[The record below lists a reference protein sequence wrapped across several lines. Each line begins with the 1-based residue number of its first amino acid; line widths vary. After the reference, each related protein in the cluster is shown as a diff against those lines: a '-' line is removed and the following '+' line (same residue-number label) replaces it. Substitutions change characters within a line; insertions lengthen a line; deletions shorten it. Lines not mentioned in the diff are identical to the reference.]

1 MPDYKERVAEMLVEL
16 LDAAPGRSSNPLHSE
31 LSNIVGK
38 WGDQRQRLLDR
49 LMALVVKAQTEP
61 ADPLAQEWRVEIER
75 ARMHLKL
82 IFRLD
87 TLGTKLPTWA
97 QNWMLKTLIAED
109 DFFNELQM
117 VQTIELIGK
126 IRNEKMMLDIMQD
139 HLLKKWTMLNDLT
152 APFRT
157 QQMLAIDEIEKIANA
172 FLAEFE
178 SGWRSLAEKAGGA
191 YKKVDENLEK
201 FREKTKDWPIKE
213 MVLGAVDAAASTFF
227 NLNTEG
233 LRDTIN
239 NSITQAEMGAKMAV
253 ANNDLTLQR
262 VRFYQDNLR
271 SQGFILGLFAE
282 ERRLVR
288 EYERTNGLDAAV
300 LYQDLG
306 HDAAIRW
313 ASERATEG
321 QKDDAESIKIF
332 LIAQVDAALAAATA
346 ADELF
351 REKYFGLFVERTS
364 ESTEEA
370 LTSEAAFMQRVTNFA
385 VLDIDDKIARINER
399 TNRIFED
406 AVDASFE
413 TVERS
418 IADFPVEVS
427 EVLLV
432 ESREMHAAVKAV
444 LNEKLKDMIDA
455 STVLGKMFDR
465 STLEEAFE
473 RRALVDAVDR

>member
-1 MPDYKERVAEMLVEL
+1 MPDHKERVAELLQEL
-16 LDAAPGRSSNPLHSE
+16 LNAAPRRSDDPLFAS
-31 LSNIVGK
+31 LSDTVRK
-38 WGDQRQRLLDR
+38 WAEQRQRVLDR
-49 LMALVVKAQTEP
+49 LMTLVVKAQTEP
-61 ADPLAQEWRVEIER
+61 AEPLAQEWKVEIER
-75 ARMHLKL
+75 TRSLLKL

-87 TLGTKLPTWA
+87 TGGIKLPMWA
-97 QNWMLKTLIAED
+97 QNWMLATLIAED

-126 IRNEKMMLDIMQD
+126 IRSEKMMLDVMQD

-157 QQMLAIDEIEKIANA
+157 QQMQAIDEIEKIANA

-178 SGWRSLAEKAGGA
+178 SGWRNLADKAGGA

-213 MVLGAVDAAASTFF
+213 MVLAAIDAAASAL
-227 NLNTEG
+227 NVNTEG
-233 LRDTIN
+233 MRDTIN
-239 NSITQAEMGAKMAV
+239 TSITQAEMGAKLAV
-253 ANNDLTLQR
+253 AKHDLTLQR
-262 VRFYQDNLR
+262 VRFYKDNLR

-300 LYQDLG
+300 LYRDLA
-306 HDAAIRW
+306 HNAAILW
-313 ASERATEG
+313 ASGRATDG
-321 QKDDAESIKIF
+321 QKDDAETIKVF
-332 LIAQVDAALAAATA
+332 LTAQVDASLAAATE
-346 ADELF
+346 ADKLF
-351 REKYFGLFVERTS
+351 RAKYFGLFVERTS
-364 ESTEEA
+364 ETTEEA

-406 AVDASFE
+406 AVDAAFE

-418 IADFPVEVS
+418 ISDFPVEVS

-444 LNEKLKDMIDA
+444 LNEKLKEMIDA
-455 STVLGKMFDR
+455 SAVFGKMFDR

>member
-1 MPDYKERVAEMLVEL
+1 MPDHKERVAELLQEL
-16 LDAAPGRSSNPLHSE
+16 LNAAPRRSDDPLFAS
-31 LSNIVGK
+31 LSDTVRK
-38 WGDQRQRLLDR
+38 WAEQRQRVLDR
-49 LMALVVKAQTEP
+49 LMTLVVKAQTEP
-61 ADPLAQEWRVEIER
+61 AEPLAQEWKVEIER
-75 ARMHLKL
+75 TRSLLKL

-87 TLGTKLPTWA
+87 TGGIKLPMWA
-97 QNWMLKTLIAED
+97 QNWMLATLIAED

-117 VQTIELIGK
+117 VQKIELIGK
-126 IRNEKMMLDIMQD
+126 IRSEKMMLDVMQD

-157 QQMLAIDEIEKIANA
+157 QQMQAIDEIEKIANA

-178 SGWRSLAEKAGGA
+178 SGWRNLADKAGGA

-213 MVLGAVDAAASTFF
+213 MVLAAIDAAASAL
-227 NLNTEG
+227 NVNTEG
-233 LRDTIN
+233 MRDTIN
-239 NSITQAEMGAKMAV
+239 TSITQAEMGAKLAV
-253 ANNDLTLQR
+253 AKHDLTLQR
-262 VRFYQDNLR
+262 VRFYKDNLR

-300 LYQDLG
+300 LYRDLA
-306 HDAAIRW
+306 HNAAILW
-313 ASERATEG
+313 ASGRATDG
-321 QKDDAESIKIF
+321 QKDDAETIKVF
-332 LIAQVDAALAAATA
+332 LTAQVDASLAAATE
-346 ADELF
+346 ADKLF
-351 REKYFGLFVERTS
+351 RAKYFGLFVERTS
-364 ESTEEA
+364 ETTEEA

-406 AVDASFE
+406 AVDAAFE

-418 IADFPVEVS
+418 ISDFPVEVS

-444 LNEKLKDMIDA
+444 LNEKLKEMIDA
-455 STVLGKMFDR
+455 SAVFGKMFDR

>member
-1 MPDYKERVAEMLVEL
+1 MPDHKERVAELLQEL
-16 LDAAPGRSSNPLHSE
+16 LNAAPRRSDDPLFAS
-31 LSNIVGK
+31 LSDTVRK
-38 WGDQRQRLLDR
+38 WAEQRQRVLDR
-49 LMALVVKAQTEP
+49 LMTLVVKAQTEP
-61 ADPLAQEWRVEIER
+61 AEPLAQEWKVEIER
-75 ARMHLKL
+75 TRSLLKL

-87 TLGTKLPTWA
+87 TGGIKLPMWA
-97 QNWMLKTLIAED
+97 QNWMLATLIAED

-126 IRNEKMMLDIMQD
+126 IRSEKMMLDVMQD

-157 QQMLAIDEIEKIANA
+157 QQMQAIDEIEKIANA

-178 SGWRSLAEKAGGA
+178 SGWRNLADKAGGA

-213 MVLGAVDAAASTFF
+213 MVLAAIDAAASAL
-227 NLNTEG
+227 NVNTEG
-233 LRDTIN
+233 MRDTIN
-239 NSITQAEMGAKMAV
+239 TSITQAEMGAKLAV
-253 ANNDLTLQR
+253 AKHDLTLQR
-262 VRFYQDNLR
+262 VRFYKDNLR

-300 LYQDLG
+300 LYRDLA
-306 HDAAIRW
+306 HNAAILW
-313 ASERATEG
+313 ASGRATDG
-321 QKDDAESIKIF
+321 QKDDAETFKVF
-332 LIAQVDAALAAATA
+332 LTAQVDASLAAATE
-346 ADELF
+346 ADKLF
-351 REKYFGLFVERTS
+351 RAKYFGLFVERTS
-364 ESTEEA
+364 ETTEEA

-406 AVDASFE
+406 AVDAAFE

-418 IADFPVEVS
+418 ISDFPVEVS

-444 LNEKLKDMIDA
+444 LNEKLKEMIDA
-455 STVLGKMFDR
+455 SAVFGKMFDR

>member
-1 MPDYKERVAEMLVEL
+1 MPDYKERVAEMLTEL
-16 LDAAPGRSSNPLHSE
+16 LNAAPGRSNDPLFAG
-31 LSNIVGK
+31 LSDTVRK
-38 WGDQRQRLLDR
+38 WGDQRQRVLDR
-49 LMALVVKAQTEP
+49 LMTLVIRAQTEP
-61 ADPLAQEWRVEIER
+61 ADPLAQEWKVEIER
-75 ARMHLKL
+75 TRSLLKL

-87 TLGTKLPTWA
+87 TGGMKLPMWA
-97 QNWMLKTLIAED
+97 QNWMLATLIAED

-126 IRNEKMMLDIMQD
+126 IRSEKMILDMMQD

-178 SGWRSLAEKAGGA
+178 STWRNLAESAGAA

-239 NSITQAEMGAKMAV
+239 NSITQAEMGAKLAV
-253 ANNDLTLQR
+253 AKNDLTLQR

-288 EYERTNGLDAAV
+288 EYERTNGLDAAL
-300 LYQDLG
+300 LYQDLA

-313 ASERATEG
+313 GSERVTEG
-321 QKDDAESIKIF
+321 QKDDADVIKTF
-332 LIAQVDAALAAATA
+332 LIAQVDTVVVAVTE
-346 ADELF
+346 ADKLF
-351 REKYFGLFVERTS
+351 RAKYYGLFLERPSEPTVES
-364 ESTEEA
+364 
-370 LTSEAAFMQRVTNFA
+370 LTNEIVFKQRVTNFA
-385 VLDIDDKIARINER
+385 VLDIDDKIARINEG

-406 AVDASFE
+406 AVDAAFE
-413 TVERS
+413 AVERS

-427 EVLLV
+427 EVLLIK
-432 ESREMHAAVKAV
+432 SREMHSAVKAV
-444 LNEKLKDMIDA
+444 LEEKLTAMIDA
-455 STVLGKMFDR
+455 SAVFGKMFDR

-473 RRALVDAVDR
+473 RRDLVDAVDR

>member
-1 MPDYKERVAEMLVEL
+1 MPDHKERVAELLQEL
-16 LDAAPGRSSNPLHSE
+16 LNAAPRRSDDPLFAS
-31 LSNIVGK
+31 LSDTVRK
-38 WGDQRQRLLDR
+38 WAEQRQRVLDR
-49 LMALVVKAQTEP
+49 LMTLVVKAQTEP
-61 ADPLAQEWRVEIER
+61 AEPLAQEWKVEIER
-75 ARMHLKL
+75 TRSLLKL

-87 TLGTKLPTWA
+87 TGGIKLPMWA
-97 QNWMLKTLIAED
+97 QNWMLATLIAED

-126 IRNEKMMLDIMQD
+126 IRSEKMMLDVMQD

-157 QQMLAIDEIEKIANA
+157 QQMQAIDEIEKIANA

-178 SGWRSLAEKAGGA
+178 SGWRNLADKAGGA

-213 MVLGAVDAAASTFF
+213 MVLAAIDAAASAL
-227 NLNTEG
+227 NVNTEG
-233 LRDTIN
+233 MRDTIN
-239 NSITQAEMGAKMAV
+239 TSITQAEMGAKLAV
-253 ANNDLTLQR
+253 AKHDLTLQR
-262 VRFYQDNLR
+262 VRFYKDNLR

-300 LYQDLG
+300 LYRDLA
-306 HDAAIRW
+306 HNAAILW
-313 ASERATEG
+313 ASGRATDG
-321 QKDDAESIKIF
+321 QKDDAETIKVF
-332 LIAQVDAALAAATA
+332 LTAQVDASLAAATE
-346 ADELF
+346 ADKLF
-351 REKYFGLFVERTS
+351 RAKYFGLFVERTS
-364 ESTEEA
+364 ETTEEA

-406 AVDASFE
+406 AVDAAFE

-418 IADFPVEVS
+418 ISDFPVEVS

-444 LNEKLKDMIDA
+444 LNEKLKEMIDA
-455 STVLGKMFDR
+455 SAVFGKMFDR
-465 STLEEAFE
+465 STLDEAFE